1 MSEMLKL
8 VAKSKL
14 QDQSQPHRIPLP
26 PCSWQNQNQRQS
38 SPPPSLRA
46 VCSLVVSPPISTV
59 IPWILPAIYVP
70 PSWLWVKE
78 KSRSLD
84 SSQNYYLGS
93 KLNYEFMWLPS
104 KTTHYLQS
112 KKSKLMT
119 AQKLRCLRRSPES
132 IKMNYILPTECIF
145 EFLFYMIWSPKVVN
159 SRLND

>member
-93 KLNYEFMWLPS
+93 KLQIWIYVITFKNNSLSAIKKVKAYDCSETPLPEAFAW
-104 KTTHYLQS
+104 KHQNELH
-112 KKSKLMT
+112 L
-119 AQKLRCLRRSPES
+119 AHRVHLRIP
-132 IKMNYILPTECIF
+132 
-145 EFLFYMIWSPKVVN
+145 FLYYSV
-159 SRLND
+159 